1 MESKDYD
8 FNIFQD
14 LNEMEN
20 MYNVLPFNNLTNDIE
35 DNNFYDFLNIDFCSN
50 YTKNIPGNSEQ
61 IIEKLNKIEEDY
73 NNLLHDNIS
82 APTISKFNFIRLK
95 REIDGF

>member
-8 FNIFQD
+8 FNIFQN

-20 MYNVLPFNNLTNDIE
+20 MYNVLPFNNITNDIE

-50 YTKNIPGNSEQ
+50 YNKNIPGNSEQ
-61 IIEKLNKIEEDY
+61 IIEKLNKIEENY
-73 NNLLHDNIS
+73 NNILNDNIS
-82 APTISKFNFIRLK
+82 APTISKFNFTRL
-95 REIDGF
+95 